1 MQAILDH
8 PNTHAGQYTARYL
21 EWIERTTGRAVFAQ
35 LASAMLKPSAD
46 AASTNGQNPFGQFR
60 IDDLRLVGC
69 DLVVPIIANP
79 SLYAGW
85 SGQGDALTQGIVQ
98 SLTAA
103 DALAADLAAGHTAV
117 DAALSKKVAE
127 PKDVAEGAW
136 QGDMAKA
143 LQLALAKDP
152 TVGPGLGDQQ
162 GEKAE
167 EGNSNGISLL
177 GGYKAPPPAAAPKDP
192 PKAASTPAT
201 PFQKPEFYVHVD
213 DDVRTLVDGLHLVAG
228 FV

>member
-1 MQAILDH
+1 
-8 PNTHAGQYTARYL
+8 
-21 EWIERTTGRAVFAQ
+21 
-35 LASAMLKPSAD
+35 ML
-46 AASTNGQNPFGQFR
+46 
-60 IDDLRLVGC
+60 
-69 DLVVPIIANP
+69 
-79 SLYAGW
+79 
-85 SGQGDALTQGIVQ
+85 
-98 SLTAA
+98 AA
-103 DALAADLAAGHTAV
+103 DGLAADLAAVHTAV
-117 DAALSKKVAE
+117 DAALCNKVAE

-177 GGYKAPPPAAAPKDP
+177 GGYKAPLAAAPKDP